1 MRQLFSRKQKS
12 KNFLR
17 IAVVTALFLPQ
28 AAAGG
33 VKENPKV
40 REYHFFTARS
50 DSAILRA
57 EKKAETTL
65 QTNPGDPAANLEL
78 CKILIATGDYDRADD
93 YGEKAV
99 KLEPKNST
107 CHLWLARAYGMRAE
121 HSNFLKAFFL
131 VKKAKG
137 QFERAAALDSANL
150 AAQFDLFQYY
160 VFAPGI
166 VGGST
171 KKALAQRRVIA
182 RNPNAGAYRFLTD
195 AILHQ
200 DKEELD
206 SAEYYY
212 RRAIAADSTQRTP
225 LLLTIAFMYIADKQ
239 FDRGMAALLEY
250 DTTAHNP
257 AAYTD
262 LLAPGFYRN
271 GFLEKTRKE
280 FEDHRKEWK
289 IPELAFPILAR
300 MYEREGNRAKAK
312 EYYETAPLKHGER

>member
-1 MRQLFSRKQKS
+1 MNSLFSRRLKFKS
-12 KNFLR
+12 LVR
-17 IAVVTALFLPQ
+17 VAALAALLPSL
-28 AAAGG
+28 ASAGST
-33 VKENPKV
+33 KENPQV
-40 REYHFFTARS
+40 REYHFFTARR
-50 DSAILRA
+50 DSAIFRA
-57 EKKAETTL
+57 KKEAGAKL
-65 QTNPGDPAANLEL
+65 QTNPNDRAANLEL
-78 CKILIATGDYDRADD
+78 CKIFIATGGYDSAITF
-93 YGEKAV
+93 GQKTV
-99 KLEPKNST
+99 KLGPNDSN
-107 CHLWLARAYGMRAE
+107 CHLWLARAYGMKAE

-137 QFERAAALDSANL
+137 QFERAASLDSANL

-160 VFAPGI
+160 VFAPAI

-171 KKALAQRRVIA
+171 KRAIAQRNLIGRS
-182 RNPNAGAYRFLTD
+182 PNAGPYRFLTD
-195 AILHQ
+195 AVLHQ

-225 LLLTIAFMYIADKQ
+225 LLLTIAFIYIADKQ

-257 AAYTD
+257 ARYTD

-300 MYEREGNRAKAK
+300 MYEREGNRALAK
-312 EYYETAPLKHGER
+312 EYSDTAPLKHGER